1 MPWRSRMLC
10 FLFRRKLS
18 REGNA
23 ADGDIQTGDIEEEKR
38 EVNLVASDGASKLG
52 ELIHTSSS
60 LLSLSPAETN
70 SGRVPLSAGRQHLPD
85 ELPAS
90 LLSAFNP
97 SFLLPFPPSRLPSCS
112 PARHFPHIARR
123 ILRHMLPHTGS
134 GRWRMAEHRRI
145 PQALQWLAS
154 KKTE

>member
-23 ADGDIQTGDIEEEKR
+23 ADGDIQTGEIEEEKR

-52 ELIHTSSS
+52 ELIHTSPS

-90 LLSAFNP
+90 PLLT
-97 SFLLPFPPSRLPSCS
+97 SRLPSCS
-112 PARHFPHIARR
+112 PARHFSHIARR
-123 ILRHMLPHTGS
+123 ILRHMLPLTGS